1 LRQDLG
7 KAMIAFDGPAK
18 NPIGHVRHR
27 LAMTAYYLRKT

>member
-7 KAMIAFDGPAK
+7 KAMIAVDGLAK

-27 LAMTAYYLRKT
+27 LTMKAYYSRTT